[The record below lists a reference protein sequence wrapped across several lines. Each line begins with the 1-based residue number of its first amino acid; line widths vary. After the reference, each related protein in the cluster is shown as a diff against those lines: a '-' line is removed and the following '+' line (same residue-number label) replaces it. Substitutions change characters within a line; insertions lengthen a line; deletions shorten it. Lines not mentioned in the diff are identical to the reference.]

1 MMFCVD
7 LGEIPVRVKNGK
19 PMSYLPGPP
28 ARPTFSTNTMSSA
41 VPDRTVKPRRRRT
54 WMILPVTLAVA
65 AAGFAGGVAGANFQQ
80 DEAPVVIEQ
89 AQPARVITARPVS
102 VTATPDTAIVGAAV
116 IPSIVTVEVG
126 SESNGAFVPAGSGS
140 GVILDTSGNIATN
153 DHVVEGGTAARVI
166 LSDGRIYEADLIGTD
181 PLTDLAVL
189 NISATDL
196 SPIAFG
202 TTDDLTIGTPA
213 IAIGSPLGLEGGPSL
228 SVGVV
233 SALGREVQTGPQTI
247 LYGMIQTDA
256 PITSGSSGGSLVDA
270 DGALIGITTAVGVS
284 NIGVEGIGFAT
295 PVEIVERVT
304 AEIIATGSVSHAL
317 LGIAGETAY
326 DTTEDGGSAPVGVD
340 VREVTPGSAADGAG
354 IAVGDVITAVDGI
367 NVLTMDEL
375 ITALRRVGGGE
386 SINISLSDGRAVTPT
401 LASR

>member
-1 MMFCVD
+1 
-7 LGEIPVRVKNGK
+7 
-19 PMSYLPGPP
+19 MSYLPNPP
-28 ARPTFSTNTMSSA
+28 NRPTYSTGTVSSA
-41 VPDRTVKPRRRRT
+41 VPDRTPKPRRRRT
-54 WMILPVTLAVA
+54 WMIVPIAAAVA
-65 AAGFAGGVAGANFQQ
+65 VAGFAGGLVGSNLQQ
-80 DEAPVVIEQ
+80 EAAPVIIERT
-89 AQPARVITARPVS
+89 QPTRVITAQPA
-102 VTATPDTAIVGAAV
+102 TATVAPDTAEVAAAV

-126 SESNGAFVPAGSGS
+126 SESNGAFVQTGSGS

-153 DHVVEGGTAARVI
+153 DHVVAGGTVARVI

-196 SPIAFG
+196 VPIALG
-202 TTDDLTIGTPA
+202 STDEPAIGTPA
-213 IAIGSPLGLEGGPSL
+213 IAVGSPLGLEGGPSL

-233 SALGREVQTGPQTI
+233 SALGREVQTGPETI

-317 LGIAGETAY
+317 LGIAGDTAY

-340 VREVTPGSAADGAG
+340 VREVTPGSAADLAG
-354 IAVGDVITAVDGI
+354 ISVGDVITAVDRTD
-367 NVLTMDEL
+367 VLTMDEL

-386 SINISLSDGRAVTPT
+386 SITVSLGDGQTVNPT
-401 LASR
+401 VASR

>member
-1 MMFCVD
+1 
-7 LGEIPVRVKNGK
+7 
-19 PMSYLPGPP
+19 MSYLPSPYS
-28 ARPTFSTNTMSSA
+28 RPTFSTDTVSSG
-41 VPDRTVKPRRRRT
+41 VPDREPKPPRRRT
-54 WMILPVTLAVA
+54 WMIAPIALAVA
-65 AAGFAGGVAGANFQQ
+65 IAGVTGGLIGASFQQ
-80 DEAPVVIEQ
+80 DPAPVIIEQ
-89 AQPARVITARPVS
+89 AQPTRVITARPAAATV
-102 VTATPDTAIVGAAV
+102 TPDNVVVGADV

-126 SESNGAFVPAGSGS
+126 SETNGAFVPAGSGS

-166 LSDGRIYEADLIGTD
+166 LSDGRIYEAELVGTD

-196 SPIAFG
+196 SPIALG
-202 TTDDLTIGTPA
+202 STDDLIIGTPA
-213 IAIGSPLGLEGGPSL
+213 IAVGSPLGLEGGPSL

-233 SALGREVQTGPQTI
+233 SALGREVQTGPETI
-247 LYGMIQTDA
+247 LYGMLQTDA

-270 DGALIGITTAVGVS
+270 RGALIGITTAVGVS

-317 LGIAGETAY
+317 LGIAGDTAY

-340 VREVTPGSAADGAG
+340 VREVTSGSAAASAG
-354 IAVGDVITAVDGI
+354 LAVGDVITAVDGI
-367 NVLTMDEL
+367 DVLTMDEL
-375 ITALRRVGGGE
+375 ITALRRVGGGD
-386 SINISLSDGRAVTPT
+386 SITVSLSDGQTVTAT

>member
-1 MMFCVD
+1 
-7 LGEIPVRVKNGK
+7 
-19 PMSYLPGPP
+19 
-28 ARPTFSTNTMSSA
+28 
-41 VPDRTVKPRRRRT
+41 
-54 WMILPVTLAVA
+54 VA
-65 AAGFAGGVAGANFQQ
+65 AAGFAGGVAGANFQE
-80 DEAPVVIEQ
+80 DAAPVIIEQ
-89 AQPARVITARPVS
+89 ARPTRVITAQPAS
-102 VTATPDTAIVGAAV
+102 ATVAPDTAVVGAAV

-126 SESNGAFVPAGSGS
+126 SLSNGAFVPAGSGS

-166 LSDGRIYEADLIGTD
+166 LSDGRIYDADLIGTD

-189 NISATDL
+189 NISANDL
-196 SPIAFG
+196 SPIELG
-202 TTDDLTIGTPA
+202 STDDLAIGTPA
-213 IAIGSPLGLEGGPSL
+213 IAVGSPLGLEGGPSL

-233 SALGREVQTGPQTI
+233 SALGREVQTGPETI

-304 AEIIATGSVSHAL
+304 DEIIATGSVSHAL
-317 LGIAGETAY
+317 LGIAGDTAY

-340 VREVTPGSAADGAG
+340 VREVTPSSAADVSG

-367 NVLTMDEL
+367 DVLTMDEL
-375 ITALRRVGGGE
+375 ITALRRVGGGD
-386 SINISLSDGRAVTPT
+386 SISVSLNDGQIVTVT

>member
-1 MMFCVD
+1 
-7 LGEIPVRVKNGK
+7 
-19 PMSYLPGPP
+19 MSYLPSPYS
-28 ARPTFSTNTMSSA
+28 RPIFSTDTVSSG
-41 VPDRTVKPRRRRT
+41 VPDREPKPPRRRM
-54 WMILPVTLAVA
+54 WMIAPVALAVA
-65 AAGFAGGVAGANFQQ
+65 IAGVTGGLIGASFQQ
-80 DEAPVVIEQ
+80 DPAPVIIEQ
-89 AQPARVITARPVS
+89 AQPTRVITARPAA
-102 VTATPDTAIVGAAV
+102 ATVAPDTAVVGADV
-116 IPSIVTVEVG
+116 IPSIVTVEIG

-166 LSDGRIYEADLIGTD
+166 LSDGRIYEAELIGTD

-196 SPIAFG
+196 SPIALG
-202 TTDDLTIGTPA
+202 STDDLTIGTRA
-213 IAIGSPLGLEGGPSL
+213 IAVGSPLGLEGGPSL

-233 SALGREVQTGPQTI
+233 SALGREVQTGPETI

-317 LGIAGETAY
+317 LGISGDTAY
-326 DTTEDGGSAPVGVD
+326 DATEDGGSAPVGVD
-340 VREVTPGSAADGAG
+340 VREVTPGSAASSAG
-354 IAVGDVITAVDGI
+354 IAVGDVITAVEGI
-367 NVLTMDEL
+367 DVLTMDEL
-375 ITALRRVGGGE
+375 ITALRRVSGGD
-386 SINISLSDGRAVTPT
+386 SITISLSDGRTVTPT

>member
-7 LGEIPVRVKNGK
+7 LGEIPARVKIGIL
-19 PMSYLPGPP
+19 MSYLPDPST
-28 ARPTFSTNTMSSA
+28 RPTFSTNTISSA
-41 VPDRTVKPRRRRT
+41 VPDRPAKPRRRRT
-54 WMILPVTLAVA
+54 WMIVPVALTVA
-65 AAGFAGGVAGANFQQ
+65 AAGFAGGVIGSSFQQ
-80 DEAPVVIEQ
+80 DGAPVIIEQ
-89 AQPARVITARPVS
+89 ARPTRVITAQPAS
-102 VTATPDTAIVGAAV
+102 ATVAPDTAVVGAAV

-126 SESNGAFVPAGSGS
+126 SMSNGTFVPAGSGS
-140 GVILDTSGNIATN
+140 GVVLDTSGNIATN

-166 LSDGRIYEADLIGTD
+166 LSDGRIYEAELMGTD

-189 NISATDL
+189 NISANDL
-196 SPIAFG
+196 SPIALG
-202 TTDDLTIGTPA
+202 STDNLTIGTTA
-213 IAIGSPLGLEGGPSL
+213 IAVGSPLGLEGGPSL

-233 SALGREVQTGPQTI
+233 SALGREVQTGPETI

-317 LGIAGETAY
+317 LGIAGDTAY
-326 DTTEDGGSAPVGVD
+326 NTTNDGGSAPVGVD
-340 VREVTPGSAADGAG
+340 VREVTSGSAAASAG

-367 NVLTMDEL
+367 DVLTMDEL
-375 ITALRRVGGGE
+375 ITALRRVGGGD
-386 SINISLSDGRAVTPT
+386 SMTLSLSDGRTVTPT

>member
-1 MMFCVD
+1 
-7 LGEIPVRVKNGK
+7 
-19 PMSYLPGPP
+19 MSYLPSPYS
-28 ARPTFSTNTMSSA
+28 RPTFSTDTVSSG
-41 VPDRTVKPRRRRT
+41 VPDREPKPPRRRM
-54 WMILPVTLAVA
+54 WMIAPVALAVA
-65 AAGFAGGVAGANFQQ
+65 IAGVTGGLIGASFQQ
-80 DEAPVVIEQ
+80 DPAPVIIEQ
-89 AQPARVITARPVS
+89 AQPTRVITARPAA
-102 VTATPDTAIVGAAV
+102 ATVAPDTAVVGADV
-116 IPSIVTVEVG
+116 IPSIVTVEIG

-166 LSDGRIYEADLIGTD
+166 LSDGRIYEAELIGTD

-196 SPIAFG
+196 SPIALG
-202 TTDDLTIGTPA
+202 STDDLTIGTRA
-213 IAIGSPLGLEGGPSL
+213 IAVGSPLGLEGGPSL

-233 SALGREVQTGPQTI
+233 SALGREVQTGPETI

-317 LGIAGETAY
+317 LGISGDTAY
-326 DTTEDGGSAPVGVD
+326 DATEDGGSAPVGVD
-340 VREVTPGSAADGAG
+340 VREVTPGSAASSAG
-354 IAVGDVITAVDGI
+354 IAVGDVITAVEGI
-367 NVLTMDEL
+367 DVLTMDEL
-375 ITALRRVGGGE
+375 ITALRRVSGGD
-386 SINISLSDGRAVTPT
+386 SITISLSDGRTVTPT

>member
-1 MMFCVD
+1 
-7 LGEIPVRVKNGK
+7 
-19 PMSYLPGPP
+19 MSYLPSPYS
-28 ARPTFSTNTMSSA
+28 RPTFSTDTVSSG
-41 VPDRTVKPRRRRT
+41 VPDREPKPPRRRT
-54 WMILPVTLAVA
+54 WMIAPIALAVA
-65 AAGFAGGVAGANFQQ
+65 IAGVTGGFIGASFQQ
-80 DEAPVVIEQ
+80 DPAPVIIEQ
-89 AQPARVITARPVS
+89 AQPTRVITARPAATK
-102 VTATPDTAIVGAAV
+102 VTHDTAVVGADV

-126 SESNGAFVPAGSGS
+126 SESDGVFVPAGSGS

-166 LSDGRIYEADLIGTD
+166 LSDGRIYEAELIGTD

-196 SPIAFG
+196 SPIALG
-202 TTDDLTIGTPA
+202 STDDLTIGTPA
-213 IAIGSPLGLEGGPSL
+213 IAVGSPLGLEGGPSL

-233 SALGREVQTGPQTI
+233 SALGREVQTGPETI
-247 LYGMIQTDA
+247 LYGMLQTDA

-270 DGALIGITTAVGVS
+270 RGALIGITTAVGVS

-317 LGIAGETAY
+317 LGIAGDTAY

-340 VREVTPGSAADGAG
+340 VREVTSGSAAASAG
-354 IAVGDVITAVDGI
+354 LVVGDVITAVDGI
-367 NVLTMDEL
+367 DVLTMDEL
-375 ITALRRVGGGE
+375 ITALRRIGGGD
-386 SINISLSDGRAVTPT
+386 SITVSLSDGQTVTAT

>member
-1 MMFCVD
+1 
-7 LGEIPVRVKNGK
+7 
-19 PMSYLPGPP
+19 MSYLPSPYS
-28 ARPTFSTNTMSSA
+28 RPTFSTDTVSSG
-41 VPDRTVKPRRRRT
+41 VPDREPKPPRRRT
-54 WMILPVTLAVA
+54 WMIAPIALAVA
-65 AAGFAGGVAGANFQQ
+65 IAGVTGGLIGASFQQ
-80 DEAPVVIEQ
+80 DPAPVIIEQ
-89 AQPARVITARPVS
+89 AQPTRVITARPAATKV
-102 VTATPDTAIVGAAV
+102 TPDTAVVGADV

-126 SESNGAFVPAGSGS
+126 SESDGVFVPAGSGS

-166 LSDGRIYEADLIGTD
+166 LSDGRIYEAELIGTD

-196 SPIAFG
+196 SPIALG
-202 TTDDLTIGTPA
+202 STDDLTIGTPA
-213 IAIGSPLGLEGGPSL
+213 IAVGSPLGLEGGPSL

-233 SALGREVQTGPQTI
+233 SALGREVQTGPETI
-247 LYGMIQTDA
+247 LYGMLQTDA

-270 DGALIGITTAVGVS
+270 RGALIGITTAVGVS

-317 LGIAGETAY
+317 LGIAGDTAY
-326 DTTEDGGSAPVGVD
+326 DATEDGGSAPVGVD
-340 VREVTPGSAADGAG
+340 VREVTSGSAAASAG
-354 IAVGDVITAVDGI
+354 LAVGDVITAVDGI
-367 NVLTMDEL
+367 DVLTMDEL
-375 ITALRRVGGGE
+375 ITALRRVGGGD
-386 SINISLSDGRAVTPT
+386 SITVSLSDGQTVTAT

>member
-1 MMFCVD
+1 MMLCVD
-7 LGEIPVRVKNGK
+7 LGEIPVRVKIGI
-19 PMSYLPGPP
+19 PMSYFQGPP
-28 ARPTFSTNTMSSA
+28 TRPTFSTTTMSSA
-41 VPDRTVKPRRRRT
+41 VPDRMAKPRRRRT
-54 WMILPVTLAVA
+54 WLVFPVALAVA
-65 AAGFAGGVAGANFQQ
+65 VAGFAGGVIGANFQ
-80 DEAPVVIEQ
+80 EAAAPVIIQQ
-89 AQPARVITARPVS
+89 AGPTRVITAQPAS
-102 VTATPDTAIVGAAV
+102 ATVDPDTAAVGAAV

-126 SESNGAFVPAGSGS
+126 SVSNGTFVPTGSGS
-140 GVILDTSGNIATN
+140 GVVLDTSGNIATN
-153 DHVVEGGTAARVI
+153 DHVVEGGTAARVV
-166 LSDGRIYEADLIGTD
+166 LSDGRIYEAELIGTD

-189 NISATDL
+189 NISANDL
-196 SPIAFG
+196 PPIALG
-202 TTDDLTIGTPA
+202 STDNLTIGTTA
-213 IAIGSPLGLEGGPSL
+213 IAVGSPLGLEGGPSL

-233 SALGREVQTGPQTI
+233 SALGREVQTGPETI

-304 AEIIATGSVSHAL
+304 DEIIATGSVSHAL
-317 LGIAGETAY
+317 LGIAGDTAY

-340 VREVTPGSAADGAG
+340 VREVTPGSAADVVG

-367 NVLTMDEL
+367 DVLTMDEL
-375 ITALRRVGGGE
+375 ITALRRVGGGD
-386 SINISLSDGRAVTPT
+386 SISVSLNDGQIVTVT

>member
-7 LGEIPVRVKNGK
+7 LGEIPVRVKIGK

-28 ARPTFSTNTMSSA
+28 TRPTFSTNTMSSA

-54 WMILPVTLAVA
+54 WMILPVALAVA
-65 AAGFAGGVAGANFQQ
+65 AAGFAGGVAGAHFQQ
-80 DEAPVVIEQ
+80 DETPVVVEQ

-102 VTATPDTAIVGAAV
+102 VTATPDTATVGAAV

-304 AEIIATGSVSHAL
+304 TEIIATGSVSHAL

>member
-1 MMFCVD
+1 
-7 LGEIPVRVKNGK
+7 
-19 PMSYLPGPP
+19 MSYLPSPYS
-28 ARPTFSTNTMSSA
+28 RPTFSTDTISSG
-41 VPDRTVKPRRRRT
+41 VPDREPKPPRRRT
-54 WMILPVTLAVA
+54 WMIAGIALAVMIA
-65 AAGFAGGVAGANFQQ
+65 GVAGGLIGASVQQ
-80 DEAPVVIEQ
+80 DPAPVIIEQ
-89 AQPARVITARPVS
+89 AQPTRVITARPAAATV
-102 VTATPDTAIVGAAV
+102 TPDTAVVGANV

-166 LSDGRIYEADLIGTD
+166 LSDGRIYEAELIGTD

-196 SPIAFG
+196 SPIALG
-202 TTDDLTIGTPA
+202 STDDLTVGTPA
-213 IAIGSPLGLEGGPSL
+213 IAVGSPLGLEGGPSL

-233 SALGREVQTGPQTI
+233 SALGREVQTGPETI
-247 LYGMIQTDA
+247 LYGMLQTDA

-317 LGIAGETAY
+317 LGISGDTAY
-326 DTTEDGGSAPVGVD
+326 DATEDGGSAPVGVD
-340 VREVTPGSAADGAG
+340 VREVTPGSSASSAG

-367 NVLTMDEL
+367 DVLTMDEL
-375 ITALRRVGGGE
+375 ITALRRVGGGD
-386 SINISLSDGRAVTPT
+386 SIIISLSDGRTVTPT

>member
-1 MMFCVD
+1 MMLCVD
-7 LGEIPVRVKNGK
+7 LGEISVRAKIGI
-19 PMSYLPGPP
+19 PMSYLPGPST
-28 ARPTFSTNTMSSA
+28 RPTFSTNTISSA
-41 VPDRTVKPRRRRT
+41 VPDRPAKPRRRKT
-54 WMILPVTLAVA
+54 WMVLPVALAVA
-65 AAGFAGGVAGANFQQ
+65 AAGFAGGVAGATLQE
-80 DEAPVVIEQ
+80 DAAPVIIEQ
-89 AQPARVITARPVS
+89 ARTTRVIAAQPASSTVA
-102 VTATPDTAIVGAAV
+102 PDTAVVGAAV

-126 SESNGAFVPAGSGS
+126 SLSNGTFVQSGSGS

-166 LSDGRIYEADLIGTD
+166 LSDGRIYDADLIGTD

-189 NISATDL
+189 NISANDL
-196 SPIAFG
+196 SPIEFG
-202 TTDDLTIGTPA
+202 STDDLTIGTPA
-213 IAIGSPLGLEGGPSL
+213 IAVGSPLGLEGGPSL

-233 SALGREVQTGPQTI
+233 SALGREVQTGPETI

-304 AEIIATGSVSHAL
+304 DEIIATGSVSHAL
-317 LGIAGETAY
+317 LGIAGDTAY
-326 DTTEDGGSAPVGVD
+326 DATADGGSAPVGVD
-340 VREVTPGSAADGAG
+340 VREVTPGSAADVAG
-354 IAVGDVITAVDGI
+354 IAIGDVITAVDGI
-367 NVLTMDEL
+367 DVLTMDEL
-375 ITALRRVGGGE
+375 ITALRRVGGGD
-386 SINISLSDGRAVTPT
+386 SISVSLNDGQIVTAT

>member
-1 MMFCVD
+1 
-7 LGEIPVRVKNGK
+7 
-19 PMSYLPGPP
+19 MSYLPGPST
-28 ARPTFSTNTMSSA
+28 RPTFSTNTISSA
-41 VPDRTVKPRRRRT
+41 VPDRPAKPRRRRT
-54 WMILPVTLAVA
+54 WMIFPVALAVA
-65 AAGFAGGVAGANFQQ
+65 AAGFAGGVIGSSFEQ
-80 DEAPVVIEQ
+80 DAAPVIIEQ
-89 AQPARVITARPVS
+89 ARPTRVITAQPAS
-102 VTATPDTAIVGAAV
+102 ATVAPDTAVVGAAV

-126 SESNGAFVPAGSGS
+126 SLSNGTFVPAGSGS

-166 LSDGRIYEADLIGTD
+166 LSDGRIYEAELMGTD

-189 NISATDL
+189 NISANDL
-196 SPIAFG
+196 SPIALG
-202 TTDDLTIGTPA
+202 STDNLTIGTTA
-213 IAIGSPLGLEGGPSL
+213 IAVGSPLGLEGGPSL

-233 SALGREVQTGPQTI
+233 SALGREVQTGPETI

-317 LGIAGETAY
+317 LGIAGDTAY
-326 DTTEDGGSAPVGVD
+326 NTTNDGGSAPVGVD
-340 VREVTPGSAADGAG
+340 VREVTSGSAAASAG

-367 NVLTMDEL
+367 DVLTMDEL
-375 ITALRRVGGGE
+375 ITALRRVGGGD
-386 SINISLSDGRAVTPT
+386 SMTLSLSDGRTVTPT